1 MATAALIIFLL
12 MQFRIILASGFVI
25 QSKVCGSDH
34 IAYSNCHGHELFY
47 INGELK
53 EKESFCKALHS
64 FDVNDC
70 TFENYLGS
78 SCSGLDLD
86 LSLGMHLN

>member
-1 MATAALIIFLL
+1 MTGLILFLS
-12 MQFRIILASGFVI
+12 MQFLIILASGFAT
-25 QSKVCGSDH
+25 QSKVCGSIH
-34 IAYSNCHGHELFY
+34 IAYSNWHGHELFY

-64 FDVNDC
+64 LDVNDC

-78 SCSGLDLD
+78 SCCGLDLD
-86 LSLGMHLN
+86 LSLGMRLY